1 MNYSDYIKL
10 GFTRHDTDDAVEFN
24 QTGYGSFYLSF
35 ELNSKASIQVYCWQ
49 LDKPKLYV
57 KKPKEDRFY
66 ITQLTDEQLINL
78 TKIK

>member
-1 MNYSDYIKL
+1 MKYSDYIKL

-24 QTGYGSFYLSF
+24 QTGYGGFYLSF
-35 ELNSKASIQVYCWQ
+35 DLNSKASIQVCYGE

-57 KKPKEDRFY
+57 KKRKEDSFY

>member
-1 MNYSDYIKL
+1 MKYSDYIKL
-10 GFTRHDTDDAVEFN
+10 GFTRHDTDDLVEFRL
-24 QTGYGSFYLSF
+24 TGYYGFYLKF

-57 KKPKEDRFY
+57 KKRKEDSYY